1 MSRELLNSLPL
12 TDLKENAHRLI
23 IGTSQL
29 SDLLSSLEEEQQE
42 LESTKEMLLKTLH
55 EIAPKEEKLME
66 KVITKA
72 KVIWTDFWKRET
84 SSEDKE
90 EWGKIMKEL
99 E

>member
-1 MSRELLNSLPL
+1 MNRDILASLSL
-12 TDLKENAHRLI
+12 RDLKEISHRLI

-29 SDLLSSLEEEQQE
+29 SDLLSSLEEEGQE
-42 LESTKEMLLKTLH
+42 LESTKDMLLRTLG

-66 KVITKA
+66 KVISKA
-72 KVIWTDFWKRET
+72 KGIWIDFWKVQT

-90 EWGKIMKEL
+90 EWNKIMREL

>member
-1 MSRELLNSLPL
+1 MNREILNSLSL
-12 TDLKENAHRLI
+12 SDLKENVHRLI

-29 SDLLSSLEEEQQE
+29 SDLLSSLEEERQE
-42 LESTKEMLLKTLH
+42 LESTKEMLLKTLG
-55 EIAPKEEKLME
+55 EIAPREEKLME

-72 KVIWTDFWKRET
+72 KGIWTDFWKKQT

-90 EWGKIMKEL
+90 EWNKIMREL